1 MLNMSNNVK
10 FWRVLIKSF
19 VIFLIFETTLTIIN
33 PPLGTINIYSVLKL
47 KRFRFPT
54 STHAPADAAL
64 DVGNLD
70 AMFASHIVSQPK
82 ANDEFRVL
90 LLGDSAMW
98 GFLLQPEQTI
108 SGQINAL
115 NLTCGNKKVQ
125 VYNLSYPRSSAT
137 KDLMILDK
145 AMKYQPD
152 LIIWPVTLYTL
163 MPKTRIDH
171 WLIGQNPDELYSL
184 DARFHFLPKD
194 YPPESLSDKIFD
206 PQKSLFRVLRY
217 QLYSFIQL
225 ATGIDQIQTT
235 YDNVPTELPSDLNFE
250 GMNPPTVRP
259 RQISIDEVQDFY
271 ALAKNVPVILIN
283 EPIQIVKNAQNSN
296 IYYNYYYPRWVY
308 DQYRQILG
316 AAATQN
322 NWNYLDWWDKFT
334 SDYYTNTPLHLNPV
348 GERQFAEMLAPS
360 IQKACP

>member
-1 MLNMSNNVK
+1 MIQNINAGRI
-10 FWRVLIKSF
+10 FIKGI
-19 VIFLIFETTLTIIN
+19 VIFLLAEFVFLSFRPDISLLN
-33 PPLGTINIYSVLKL
+33 VYGALGI
-47 KRFRFPT
+47 KRQRFPT

-82 ANDEFRVL
+82 ADNEFRVL

-98 GFLLQPEQTI
+98 GFLLQPEQAL

-145 AMKYQPD
+145 AMKYKPD

-171 WLIGQNPDELYSL
+171 WLIGQNPEELYSL
-184 DARFHFLPKD
+184 DARFHFLPKN
-194 YPPESLSDKIFD
+194 YPPESLSDKILG
-206 PQKSLFRVLRY
+206 PQRELFRVLRY
-217 QLYSFIQL
+217 QLYSVVNL

-235 YDNVPTELPSDLNFE
+235 YDNVPAELPSDLKFE
-250 GMNPPTVRP
+250 GMNPPTVTP
-259 RQISIDEVQDFY
+259 QQISIDEVQDFY
-271 ALAKNVPVILIN
+271 LLAKNVPIILVN
-283 EPIQIVKNAQNSN
+283 EPIQIVKDVPNSD
-296 IYYNYYYPRWVY
+296 IYYNFYYPRWVY
-308 DQYRQILG
+308 DQYHQILG
-316 AAATQN
+316 VAAAQN
-322 NWNYLDWWDKFT
+322 GWNYLDLWDKFT
-334 SDYYTNTPLHLNPV
+334 SDYYTNTPLHLNPE
-348 GERQFAEMLAPS
+348 GERQLAEMLAPS

>member
-1 MLNMSNNVK
+1 MIQSINAG
-10 FWRVLIKSF
+10 R
-19 VIFLIFETTLTIIN
+19 IFLKGTIIFLLVEFVFLSFRPDLSLLN
-33 PPLGTINIYSVLKL
+33 VYTPLKI
-47 KRFRFPT
+47 KRERFSA
-54 STHAPADAAL
+54 STHAPEDAAL

-98 GFLLQPEQTI
+98 GFLLQPGQTL

-115 NLTCGNKKVQ
+115 GLTCGNKKIQ

-145 AMKYQPD
+145 AMNYQPD

-163 MPKTRIDH
+163 MPKTRVDH
-171 WLIGQNPDELYSL
+171 WLIGQNPEELYSL
-184 DARFHFLPKD
+184 DARFHFLPRNS
-194 YPPESLSDKIFD
+194 PPESPSDKILG
-206 PQKSLFRVLRY
+206 PQRTLFHILRY

-225 ATGIDQIQTT
+225 ATGVDQIQTT
-235 YDNVPTELPSDLNFE
+235 YDNVPIELPSDLKFE
-250 GMNPPTVRP
+250 GMNPPTVTP
-259 RQISIDEVQDFY
+259 QQISIDEVQDFY
-271 ALAKNVPVILIN
+271 ILAKNVPVILVN
-283 EPIQIVKNAQNSN
+283 EPIMIAKGVLNSD
-296 IYYNYYYPRWVY
+296 IRYNYYFPRWVY

-316 AAATQN
+316 EAATQN
-322 NWNYLDWWDKFT
+322 GWNYLDLWDKFS
-334 SDYYTNTPLHLNPV
+334 SDYYTNTPLHLNPE
-348 GERQFAEMLAPS
+348 GERQLAAKLAPS

>member
-1 MLNMSNNVK
+1 MSKNMNAGRIFIKGIIVFLLVEFVFLSVRPDISLLNVYA
-10 FWRVLIKSF
+10 LLGIKR
-19 VIFLIFETTLTIIN
+19 E
-33 PPLGTINIYSVLKL
+33 
-47 KRFRFPT
+47 RFPT
-54 STHAPADAAL
+54 STHAPEDAAL

-108 SGQINAL
+108 PGQINAL

-171 WLIGQNPDELYSL
+171 WLIGQNLDELYSL

-194 YPPESLSDKIFD
+194 YPPESFSDKILG
-206 PQKSLFRVLRY
+206 PQRSLFRVLRY
-217 QLYSFIQL
+217 QLYSFVQL
-225 ATGIDQIQTT
+225 ATGVDQIQTT
-235 YDNVPTELPSDLNFE
+235 YDNVPAQLPSDLNFE
-250 GMNPPTVRP
+250 GMNPPTIRP

-271 ALAKNVPVILIN
+271 VLAKNVPVILIN
-283 EPIQIVKNAQNSN
+283 EPIQIVRNTQNSN

-334 SDYYTNTPLHLNPV
+334 SNYYTNTPLHLNPE

>member
-1 MLNMSNNVK
+1 MNQKINAGRIFVK
-10 FWRVLIKSF
+10 GIA
-19 VIFLIFETTLTIIN
+19 IFLLAEFIFLSFRPDIS
-33 PPLGTINIYSVLKL
+33 LLNIYGVLGI
-47 KRFRFPT
+47 KRERFPT
-54 STHAPADAAL
+54 STHAPEDAAL

-82 ANDEFRVL
+82 AGNEFRVL

-98 GFLLQPEQTI
+98 GFLLKPEQTI
-108 SGQINAL
+108 SGQINAF
-115 NLTCGNKKVQ
+115 NLICGDKKVQ

-163 MPKTRIDH
+163 MPKTRVDH
-171 WLIGQNPDELYSL
+171 WLIGQNQDELYSL
-184 DARFHFLPKD
+184 DARFHFLPRN
-194 YPPESLSDKIFD
+194 YPPESASDKILG
-206 PQKSLFRVLRY
+206 PQRALFRVLRY
-217 QLYSFIQL
+217 QLYSVVQL
-225 ATGIDQIQTT
+225 AIGLDQIQTT
-235 YDNVPTELPSDLNFE
+235 YDNVPAELPTTLKFE
-250 GMNPPTVRP
+250 GMNPPTVEP
-259 RQISIDEVQDFY
+259 QQISIDEVQDFY
-271 ALAKNVPVILIN
+271 TLANHTPIILVN
-283 EPIQIVKNAQNSN
+283 EPIQMVKDRPNSD

-322 NWNYLDWWDKFT
+322 GWNYLDLWDRFS
-334 SDYYTNTPLHLNPV
+334 SDYYTNTPLHLNPK
-348 GERQFAEMLAPS
+348 GEQQLAAIFASS